1 MAVAEIVITRKG
13 AQASIPSKDELRER
27 VLFPKEPAGNS

>member
-13 AQASIPSKDELRER
+13 AQASIPTKAELTEKG
-27 VLFPKEPAGNS
+27 LLPGA